1 MKKRI
6 KYIGMLACL
15 MGGIFLFCIF
25 YNKSHSV
32 SVKDGITREDALE
45 KLTKNEGYF
54 MVRFSN
60 YNTGLMYI
68 ISEGSDTGIEV
79 ELEGNTPLHSLSNVF
94 RDSKNEFLIYGYEK
108 NIEKKAKDATL
119 LEDFP
124 KDPYTIVVEDWEMI
138 TPIYR
143 DYTYTSYSRMIYPKG
158 YIDEYDL
165 EHEDYEMQGQ

>member
-1 MKKRI
+1 MLKRM
-6 KYIGMLACL
+6 KYIGILACL
-15 MGGIFLFCIF
+15 MGGIFLFSIF

-32 SVKDGITREDALE
+32 SVRDGIKREDALE

-54 MVRFSN
+54 MVRFSD

-68 ISEGSDTGIEV
+68 ISEGTDSGVEV

-94 RDSKNEFLIYGYEK
+94 RDSRNEVLIYGYEK
-108 NIEKKAKDATL
+108 NIEKKAIDPTL

-124 KDPYTIVVEDWEMI
+124 NEPYTIVVEEWEMI

-158 YIDEYDL
+158 YLDEYDL
-165 EHEDYEMQGQ
+165 EHEDYKIQGQ

>member
-1 MKKRI
+1 MRKRM
-6 KYIGMLACL
+6 KYIGILACL

-138 TPIYR
+138 KPIYR

-158 YIDEYDL
+158 YLDEYDL